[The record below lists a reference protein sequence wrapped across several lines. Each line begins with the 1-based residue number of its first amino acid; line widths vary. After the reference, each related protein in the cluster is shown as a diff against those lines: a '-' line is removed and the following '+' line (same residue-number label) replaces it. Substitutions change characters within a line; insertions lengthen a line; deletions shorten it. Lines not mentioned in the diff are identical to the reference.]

1 MSVPIPPNSIHPLTR
16 GEWRAWLT
24 EHHQRQAGIWL
35 ITYKKASG
43 KATFGYDDAVEEAL
57 CFGWI
62 DSKPNKLDDER
73 AMRWFAPRKAKT
85 GWSKVNKAR
94 IENLLAAGLMMAAGL
109 AKIEAAKQDG
119 SWQALD
125 AVEALAIPPDLA
137 TALAAYPN
145 ATQYFDA
152 FPRSVKR
159 AILEWITLAK
169 QPATRA
175 KRIVETAELA
185 AENRRANQWR

>member
-35 ITYKKASG
+35 ITYNKASG

-145 ATQYFDA
+145 ATQHFAA

-169 QPATRA
+169 QPVTRA
-175 KRIVETAELA
+175 KRIAVTAELA